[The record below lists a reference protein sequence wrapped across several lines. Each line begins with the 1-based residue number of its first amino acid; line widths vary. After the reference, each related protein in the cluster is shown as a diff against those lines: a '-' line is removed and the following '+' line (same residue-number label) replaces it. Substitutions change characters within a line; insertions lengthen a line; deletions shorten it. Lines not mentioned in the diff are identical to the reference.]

1 MRLCNSIILCAGVGA
16 LRILLLE
23 DEPEMASALCS
34 ALRARDAVVDH
45 MTTLAD
51 AEEAARTIPYDVILL
66 DRQVPD
72 GDGLSLIP
80 KLRASGIRAPI
91 IVLTAR
97 GQLDDRIDGLDTG
110 ADDYLVK
117 PFAITELLARLRAV
131 MRRPGDVRAEV
142 VGLGRLSYDFGSRE
156 VQVDGHR
163 LELPRRELL
172 VFETLA
178 RRLGH
183 TVQRHMLEEAVYGF
197 ADDIESNTLDA
208 HISRLRR
215 KLASVDAGLEI
226 HPVRGIGYLMKQTS

>member
-1 MRLCNSIILCAGVGA
+1 M
-16 LRILLLE
+16 
-23 DEPEMASALCS
+23 M
-34 ALRARDAVVDH
+34 
-45 MTTLAD
+45 TLAD
-51 AEEAARTIPYDVILL
+51 AEEAAKVVVYDVILL

-80 KLRASGIRAPI
+80 KLRSNGVSAPV

-117 PFAITELLARLRAV
+117 PFAVEELLARLRAV

-142 VGLGRLSYDFGSRE
+142 VRLGRMSYDFGCRE
-156 VQVDGHR
+156 AQVDGR
-163 LELPRRELL
+163 RFDLPRRELL

-178 RRLGH
+178 RRIGR

-197 ADDIESNTLDA
+197 EDDIQSNSLDA

-215 KLASVDAGLEI
+215 KLIDADAGLEI
-226 HPVRGIGYLMKQTS
+226 HPVRGIGYLLKQTS

>member
-1 MRLCNSIILCAGVGA
+1 M
-16 LRILLLE
+16 RILLLE

-34 ALRARDAVVDH
+34 ALRSRDAVVDH
-45 MTTLAD
+45 MVTLAD
-51 AEEAARTIPYDVILL
+51 AEEATKAVIYDVILL

-80 KLRASGIRAPI
+80 RLRANGVSAPVI
-91 IVLTAR
+91 ILTAR

-117 PFAITELLARLRAV
+117 PFAIEELLARLRAV

-142 VGLGRLSYDFGSRE
+142 VNLGRMSYDFGCRE
-156 VQVDGHR
+156 AHVAGHR

-178 RRLGH
+178 RRIGR

-197 ADDIESNTLDA
+197 EDDIQSNSLDA

-215 KLASVDAGLEI
+215 KLIAADAGLEI
-226 HPVRGIGYLMKQTS
+226 HPVRGVGYLMKQTS

>member
-1 MRLCNSIILCAGVGA
+1 M
-16 LRILLLE
+16 RILLLE

-34 ALRARDAVVDH
+34 ALRTRDALVDH

-51 AEEAARTIPYDVILL
+51 AEEAAMIVVYDVILL

-80 KLRASGIRAPI
+80 KLRSNGVSAPVI
-91 IVLTAR
+91 MLTAR
-97 GQLDDRIDGLDTG
+97 GELDDRIDGLDSG

-117 PFAITELLARLRAV
+117 PFAVEELLARLRAV
-131 MRRPGDVRAEV
+131 MRRPGDVRVDV
-142 VGLGRLSYDFGSRE
+142 VNFGRVSYDFDGRE
-156 VQVDGHR
+156 ALIDGCR
-163 LELPRRELL
+163 LDLPRRELL

-178 RRLGH
+178 RRLGR

-197 ADDIESNTLDA
+197 DDDIQSNTLDA

-215 KLASVDAGLEI
+215 KLISVDAGLEI
-226 HPVRGIGYLMKQTS
+226 HPVRGIGYLMKPTS

>member
-1 MRLCNSIILCAGVGA
+1 

-45 MTTLAD
+45 LITLAD
-51 AEEAARTIPYDVILL
+51 AEEATKVAVYDVILL

-80 KLRASGIRAPI
+80 KLRSNGVSAPV

-117 PFAITELLARLRAV
+117 PFAVEELFARLRAV

-142 VGLGRLSYDFGSRE
+142 VSLGRMSYDFGCRE
-156 VQVDGHR
+156 AHVNGRRFD
-163 LELPRRELL
+163 LPRRELL
-172 VFETLA
+172 VLETLA
-178 RRLGH
+178 RRIGR
-183 TVQRHMLEEAVYGF
+183 TVRRHMLEEAVYGF
-197 ADDIESNTLDA
+197 EDDIQSNSLDA

-215 KLASVDAGLEI
+215 KLIDADAGLEI
-226 HPVRGIGYLMKQTS
+226 HPVRGIGYLLKQTS